1 MDRCWLKGQMG
12 DAIHAVLC
20 AAGYNLR
27 WLMRAVVRL
36 GLKGFFARFFIS
48 AFLTWLSAAPTG
60 QRKAV
65 DGLKLNFAGPAI
77 YATTPKKPDPEHEKE
92 GLIYPEGPRSGTVWR
107 LVRSE
112 AI

>member
-48 AFLTWLSAAPTG
+48 AFLTWLACASQVMRTQ
-60 QRKAV
+60 QRRQV
-65 DGLKLNFAGPAI
+65 NEKLLFLLYRKVNLFI
-77 YATTPKKPDPEHEKE
+77 
-92 GLIYPEGPRSGTVWR
+92 
-107 LVRSE
+107 
-112 AI
+112 

>member
-77 YATTPKKPDPEHEKE
+77 YATTPKKPDPEHEKRRAH
-92 GLIYPEGPRSGTVWR
+92 LSRRPSFWDR
-107 LVRSE
+107 L
-112 AI
+112 ALG